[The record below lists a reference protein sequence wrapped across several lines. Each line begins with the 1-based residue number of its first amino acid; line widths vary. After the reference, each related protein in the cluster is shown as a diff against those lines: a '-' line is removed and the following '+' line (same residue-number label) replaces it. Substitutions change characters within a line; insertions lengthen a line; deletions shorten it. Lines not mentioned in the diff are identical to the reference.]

1 MLRLDMDVS
10 QYQLRLLLK
19 NTDNAFKLLKEQ
31 PNSDDCA
38 LNYEQAKYALDS
50 YVTEMRLSLEK
61 KPRVR

>member
-1 MLRLDMDVS
+1 MDVS

-31 PNSDDCA
+31 PNSDDYA
-38 LNYEQAKYALDS
+38 LSYEQAKYALDC
-50 YVTEMRLSLEK
+50 YVTEMRLALEK